1 MKIESNS
8 NKFITKMI
16 SEKISTNPE
25 SFTGFGRGRRIDWR
39 NPIDTP
45 NRRICVFLDGFDYSF
60 QQHTLLN
67 QFLILS
73 VAWIDQTVKI

>member
-39 NPIDTP
+39 YPMDTP
-45 NRRICVFLDGFDYSF
+45 LY
-60 QQHTLLN
+60 
-67 QFLILS
+67 ILKRNLVYNMACCGLTS
-73 VAWIDQTVKI
+73 IDQINKDILYKHI